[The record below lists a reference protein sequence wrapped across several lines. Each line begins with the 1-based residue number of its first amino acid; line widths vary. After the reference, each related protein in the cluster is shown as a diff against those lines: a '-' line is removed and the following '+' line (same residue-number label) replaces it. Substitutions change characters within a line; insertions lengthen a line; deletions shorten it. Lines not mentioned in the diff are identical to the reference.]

1 MKELNQALNSWL
13 EKYGFDTVAEGIE
26 PSFGYYY
33 NRNSIVYTL
42 SIRESAIK
50 SWNLLMEEMNCPFVI
65 NQFYTSFLHELG
77 HAQTLDL
84 LTEEEEQFS
93 ENEEIRLSQLDD
105 IVQADYEYYHLP
117 REIIATEW
125 AMNFMRENENAI
137 KELVET
143 TAPILDAI
151 ATH

>member
-13 EKYGFDTVAEGIE
+13 EKYGFDTVVEGME

-33 NRNSIVYTL
+33 NRDSIVYTL
-42 SIRESAIK
+42 SMRESAIK
-50 SWNLLMEEMNCPFVI
+50 SWSLLMEEMDCPFVI

-93 ENEEIRLSQLDD
+93 KNEEIRLSQLDD

-143 TAPILDAI
+143 TAPILDTITAY
-151 ATH
+151 